1 MLTYVLV
8 YSRNTYM
15 STHAIILSAAKDL
28 HTGNP
33 KPTPSI
39 TPLR

>member
-8 YSRNTYM
+8 YSRNTYIV
-15 STHAIILSAAKDL
+15 TLAIILSTAKNLLTD
-28 HTGNP
+28 NP